1 MMATSDYAPAGWRM
15 DETEAAIRGLVLEH
29 DPDVVLFQ
37 ELPGMVPYIETHDM
51 VPANAKGQ
59 TGDIAT
65 LVRREL
71 MDGLVAETQAGAVL
85 ARVAGVT
92 LANVHLESGSGG
104 TDARLGTLSALCKA
118 VDGPLVVI
126 GDTNTRVAEE
136 EAIEALGLIGPR
148 PPAPTWNG
156 RICRYRKGA
165 REFTAYYSRAFGRDV
180 MLEIETVVSTPLGA
194 RGERFHL
201 SDHFAFTGKIG
212 PAAA

>member
-1 MMATSDYAPAGWRM
+1 MTLGDRPPLSFLSWNLAMMATSDYAPSGWRM

-37 ELPGMVPYIETHDM
+37 ELPGMVPFIESHDM

-71 MDGLVAETQAGAVL
+71 MEGLVAETQAGA
-85 ARVAGVT
+85 A
-92 LANVHLESGSGG
+92 
-104 TDARLGTLSALCKA
+104 
-118 VDGPLVVI
+118 
-126 GDTNTRVAEE
+126 NTRVAEE
-136 EAIEALGLIGPR
+136 EAIEALGLVGPR

-180 MLEIETVVSTPLGA
+180 TLKIETVVSAPLEA